1 MNLTSSSRFI
11 QLTPYALLE
20 FTYNS
25 DVINTKDVD
34 SHKIMS
40 CVYLMSA
47 IINSVFYCNLYNNV
61 NGCTL

>member
-34 SHKIMS
+34 F
-40 CVYLMSA
+40 YR
-47 IINSVFYCNLYNNV
+47 IINAFSGNLSYVNYNQSDYSLPV
-61 NGCTL
+61 IL